1 MQTID
6 SQMAVEDL
14 VEGFMVTPSPR
25 YAAMR
30 RGLAIGLVSG
40 WVAIAVI
47 FAALSASYGEP
58 AYLWVGAVC
67 LLVMGAGDLVLWLGI
82 RPPVLKADSLIVTY
96 SWFFRTQRVPRTE
109 VATIR
114 KGEILGARRSAA
126 RVPRYAFVLANGKV
140 AFTIQGAMFRS
151 EDIDEFGRR
160 VGIAGTNS
168 VQDPQ

>member
-1 MQTID
+1 
-6 SQMAVEDL
+6 
-14 VEGFMVTPSPR
+14 
-25 YAAMR
+25 MR

-47 FAALSASYGEP
+47 FAALSAFYGEP

-67 LLVMGAGDLVLWLGI
+67 LLAMAAGDSVLWLGI
-82 RPPVLKADSLIVTY
+82 RPPVLKADSLTVTY

-109 VATIR
+109 VAEIR

-126 RVPRYAFVLANGKV
+126 RVHSYAFGLANGKV

-151 EDIDEFGRR
+151 EDIDEFRR
-160 VGIAGTNS
+160 RLGVAESTS
-168 VQDPQ
+168 VQNPP